1 MCTNLISSGP
11 KYAEFCGRI
20 FGQKLISAWPKKALF
35 GADTSSA
42 GMHESISVGNW
53 EVSGRNRWEKM
64 ARTAIFGQKLIRV
77 TLTIISMNLL
87 LAACGADRSDPVE
100 SSGSAVEEKVF
111 HWKLITTWPKNLPGL
126 GTAPE
131 RLAQKLKVM
140 SRGRLDIKVYG
151 AGELVGPFEVFDAVS
166 QGTAEMGHGAAYY
179 WRGKIPIAAMFAT
192 VPFGMTAQEM
202 NGWLHY
208 GGGLQLWRE
217 LYAPFDLLPLAAGN
231 TGVQMAG
238 WFNKEINNLDD
249 LQGLKMRIPGL
260 GGEVLKRAGG
270 VPVALPGG
278 EVFTALQT
286 GVIDATEWVGPY
298 NDLALALHTVAKYYY
313 YPGWHEPGP
322 TLEAIINRAAWDSLP
337 VDLQVMIETATRATN
352 DDMLSEFTARNN
364 AALRTLIDEHGVE
377 LRRLPDDVIAQLKLA
392 AHQVVAEA
400 AAGDPLSERIYASY
414 MAFLADVKDYH
425 AISEQ
430 AYINA
435 R

>member
-1 MCTNLISSGP
+1 MPRYKRLISVLAATLLVGCGP
-11 KYAEFCGRI
+11 VE
-20 FGQKLISAWPKKALF
+20 QSATPA
-35 GADTSSA
+35 SSA
-42 GMHESISVGNW
+42 APAEIY
-53 EVSGRNRWEKM
+53 K
-64 ARTAIFGQKLIRV
+64 
-77 TLTIISMNLL
+77 
-87 LAACGADRSDPVE
+87 
-100 SSGSAVEEKVF
+100 
-111 HWKLITTWPKNLPGL
+111 WKLITTWPKNLPGL

-140 SRGRLDIKVYG
+140 SNGRLDIKVYG
-151 AGELVGPFEVFDAVS
+151 AGELVGAFEVFDAVS
-166 QGTAEMGHGAAYY
+166 AGTAEMGHGAAYY

-192 VPFGMTAQEM
+192 VPFGMNAQEM

-208 GGGLQLWRE
+208 GGGLELWRE
-217 LYAPFDLLPLAAGN
+217 LYEPFGLIPLASGN

-238 WFNKEINNLDD
+238 WFNKEINGVAD

-270 VPVALPGG
+270 TPVALPGG

-286 GVIDATEWVGPY
+286 GAIDATEWVGPY

-322 TLEAIINRAAWDSLP
+322 TLEAIVNKQAWQSLP
-337 VDLQVMIETATRATN
+337 ADLQAMVEVATRAIN

-364 AALRTLIDEHGVE
+364 AALATLVDEHNVE
-377 LRRLPDDVIAQLKLA
+377 LRRLPDDVIAQLRDA
-392 AHQVVAEA
+392 SADVVAEA
-400 AAGDPLSERIYASY
+400 AEESELAKRIYDSY
-414 MAFLADVKDYH
+414 MAFLEDVRAYH

-435 R
+435 RD